1 MGPRKFLALTG
12 LATIA
17 VVLNHAAGWG
27 ITAMFWWAHRFR
39 SVTSPDFDQLES
51 LPYWGLSII
60 KILTL
65 FSVPAFFFISGFFVA
80 YASRG
85 ITSTYTW
92 KMAKVRIIN
101 LLPPYL
107 IWSLI
112 VFLVDYV
119 AGTIYLPSTYLI
131 NLLLGKAT
139 EAFWF
144 VPLLIQY
151 YLIAPLLVPL
161 AKNHWKFLLVVSA
174 AIQGLVQLFWYMR
187 NGYLP
192 GFSLLTGSFL
202 GKLLFLD
209 SGIFFFVAGI
219 VAGLNLEE
227 FKLFIKKFKWIFFFV
242 MLISAILSMVEYQ
255 AQVVTDRGTWDG
267 DFRTI
272 FQFFFAAAF
281 IAFYLASDRIP
292 AIQMKNLIKVGS
304 RSYGIFLVH
313 VPVIT
318 IAAKILYH
326 IAPWIF
332 GFQSIFLLLL
342 VLCGLGLPFFFMEI
356 SSRTPIRVY
365 YKYLFG

>member
-12 LATIA
+12 VATIA

-39 SVTSPDFDQLES
+39 SVTSPSFDQLGS

-65 FSVPAFFFISGFFVA
+65 FSVPAFFFLSGYFVA

-85 ITSTYTW
+85 LTSTYTW

-131 NLLLGKAT
+131 NLFLGKAT

-161 AKNHWKFLLVVSA
+161 AKNHWKLLLGISA
-174 AIQGLVQLFWYMR
+174 AIQVFVQISWYMR
-187 NGYLP
+187 HGYLP
-192 GFSLLTGSFL
+192 GLSLLTDSIL
-202 GKLLFLD
+202 YKLLFLN
-209 SGIFFFVAGI
+209 SGIFFFVMGI
-219 VAGLNLEE
+219 VAGLYLEE
-227 FKLFIKKFKWIFFFV
+227 FKLFIKRYQWIFFVV
-242 MLISAILSMVEYQ
+242 MFISAILSMVEYQ
-255 AQVVTDRGTWDG
+255 SQVVTDLGTWDG
-267 DFRTI
+267 DFRTL
-272 FQFFFAAAF
+272 FQFFYAAAF
-281 IAFYLASDRIP
+281 IASYLASDSIP
-292 AIQMKNLIKVGS
+292 SIEMKNLIKVGS
-304 RSYGIFLVH
+304 KSYGIFLAH

-332 GFQSIFLLLL
+332 GFQSVFIFLL
-342 VLCGLGLPFFFMEI
+342 VLCGLGIPFFFMEI